1 MGLLSYLPQPLLFL
15 VAFAAAAFGLVVHN
29 LAQAWLAD
37 RYGDPN
43 PRRYGFLTLEP
54 RVHLDPIGLLLL
66 LLLGFGW
73 PRFVPFRL
81 YGRKEALVALAG
93 PAGFLLASF
102 VYLFL
107 ARLMPHG
114 MGLFPVAQGLELA
127 GFLMIG
133 HAVVYLFPVP
143 PLDGARVARAL
154 GGPEVRRLLA
164 QIESWGPV
172 GFILIFLV
180 LSYTGVLGALER
192 GVYGF
197 FLRIFAVLGL

>member
-1 MGLLSYLPQPLLFL
+1 MGLLSYLSEPLLFL

-37 RYGDPN
+37 RFGDPN

-73 PRFVPFRL
+73 PRFVPYRV
-81 YGRKEALVALAG
+81 YGRREAWVALMG
-93 PAGFLLASF
+93 PLGFLLASF
-102 VYLFL
+102 VYLLL
-107 ARLMPHG
+107 ARVLPRG
-114 MGLFPVAQGLELA
+114 MGLFPVVQGLELA
-127 GFLMIG
+127 AFLMIG

-197 FLRIFAVLGL
+197 FLRVFAVLRV

>member
-1 MGLLSYLPQPLLFL
+1 
-15 VAFAAAAFGLVVHN
+15 
-29 LAQAWLAD
+29 
-37 RYGDPN
+37 
-43 PRRYGFLTLEP
+43 
-54 RVHLDPIGLLLL
+54 
-66 LLLGFGW
+66 
-73 PRFVPFRL
+73 
-81 YGRKEALVALAG
+81 VALMG
-93 PAGFLLASF
+93 PLGFLLASF
-102 VYLFL
+102 AYLLL
-107 ARLMPHG
+107 ARLLPRG

-164 QIESWGPV
+164 QVESWGPV

-197 FLRIFAVLGL
+197 FLKLFAILGL

>member
-1 MGLLSYLPQPLLFL
+1 MGLFSYLSQPLLFL
-15 VAFAAAAFGLVVHN
+15 VAFAAAAFGLVLHN

-37 RYGDPN
+37 RYGDPT
-43 PRRYGFLTLEP
+43 PRRYGFLTLDP
-54 RVHLDPIGLLLL
+54 KVHLDPIGLLFL

-81 YGRKEALVALAG
+81 YGKKEALVALMG
-93 PAGFLLASF
+93 PLGFFAAAF
-102 VYLFL
+102 VYLLL
-107 ARLMPHG
+107 ARLLPTG
-114 MGLFPVAQGLELA
+114 MGLLPIAQGFELA
-127 GFLMIG
+127 GFLMVG
-133 HAVVYLFPVP
+133 HAVIYLFPIP

-180 LSYTGVLGALER
+180 LSYTGVLTALER

-197 FLRIFAVLGL
+197 IAKLLAILGL